1 MLRNVFTKTL
11 WDARRS
17 LLGWALAISAVAVL
31 YAAFWP
37 TVNTPEMQGALRN
50 YPAGILEA
58 FNYDDLTSPAGYLGS
73 SVYGLLIPLLVA
85 VFAIAYGTRAV
96 AGDEEAGTLELLLA
110 HPVSRTRLALQRFVA
125 LFTALALV
133 GVVLWLGMLAIARPA
148 ELEDITATEF
158 AAATLQL
165 VLFGACLGALAFA
178 VGASTGRK
186 ALALGISAGVAVL
199 AYLANS
205 VFPQLQGLEW
215 TRDLSPWHWY
225 LGGEPL
231 KNGLQASDA
240 LLLLAVTA
248 VLVAAGT
255 WRFNRRDVAV

>member
-17 LLGWALAISAVAVL
+17 LLGWALAIAAVAAM

-37 TVNTPEMQGALRN
+37 TVNTPEMQQALRN
-50 YPAGILEA
+50 YPEGVLEA

-96 AGDEEAGTLELLLA
+96 AGDEEAGTLDLLLA
-110 HPVSRTRLALQRFVA
+110 HPVGRTRLALERFAA
-125 LFTALALV
+125 LAAALALA
-133 GVVLWLGMLAIARPA
+133 GVVLWLAMLAIAGPA
-148 ELEDITATEF
+148 QLEGVTAAEF
-158 AAATLQL
+158 AAATTQL

-178 VGASTGRK
+178 IGAATGRK
-186 ALALGISAGVAVL
+186 TLALGASAGVAVL
-199 AYLANS
+199 AYLANG

-215 TRDLSPWHWY
+215 TREVSPWHWY

-231 KNGLQASDA
+231 KNGLQTGDA
-240 LLLLAVTA
+240 LLLLAVTL
-248 VLVAAGT
+248 VLVAAGV